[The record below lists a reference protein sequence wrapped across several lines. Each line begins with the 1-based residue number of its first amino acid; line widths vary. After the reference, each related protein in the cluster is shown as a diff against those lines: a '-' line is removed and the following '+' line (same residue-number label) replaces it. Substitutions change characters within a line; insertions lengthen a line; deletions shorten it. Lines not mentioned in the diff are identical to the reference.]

1 MFKLRAKIEFMK
13 DLLVFAVIIGA
24 GLWFLYKKPTETT
37 TEKEE
42 TDNKPTLKIR
52 KRNA

>member
-13 DLLVFAVIIGA
+13 DLLIFAVIIGA

-37 TEKEE
+37 SQKEN
-42 TDNKPTLKIR
+42 TDNEPKLKIR